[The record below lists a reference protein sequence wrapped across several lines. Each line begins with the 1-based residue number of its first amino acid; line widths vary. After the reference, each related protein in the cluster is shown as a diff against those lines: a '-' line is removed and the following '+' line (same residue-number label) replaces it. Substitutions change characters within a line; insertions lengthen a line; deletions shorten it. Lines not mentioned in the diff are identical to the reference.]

1 MLYHLAGDDNVEF
14 ALELYLFE
22 LLEIRSV
29 KFAEALC
36 FEQIYSLLIEIEPCQ
51 LGRDLTEV
59 CVKKRSALDGIESVW
74 KIRTTEVKNALIA
87 GDLFQKLNSLDGFES
102 HVQAEMERI
111 ALKIAFRSEASTY
124 PENQRIPQ

>member
-1 MLYHLAGDDNVEF
+1 MEKRTAID
-14 ALELYLFE
+14 
-22 LLEIRSV
+22 R
-29 KFAEALC
+29 
-36 FEQIYSLLIEIEPCQ
+36 IE
-51 LGRDLTEV
+51 RV
-59 CVKKRSALDGIESVW
+59 R
-74 KIRTTEVKNALIA
+74 KIRTTEVKNALTA